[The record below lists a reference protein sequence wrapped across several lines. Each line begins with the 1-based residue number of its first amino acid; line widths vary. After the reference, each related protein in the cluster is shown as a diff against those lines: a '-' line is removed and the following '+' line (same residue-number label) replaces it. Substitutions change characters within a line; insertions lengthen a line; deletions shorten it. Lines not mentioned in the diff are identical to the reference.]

1 MMKSLKMFY
10 MELSK
15 SSSVVTVSLLAAFSD
30 SLVFLSSFLS
40 FVIVHVDRKSH
51 DENDKKLSKYRNH
64 IQKLLKVIKMYEEMI
79 PANHHV
85 EPMTPM
91 SVETFDF

>member
-1 MMKSLKMFY
+1 
-10 MELSK
+10 
-15 SSSVVTVSLLAAFSD
+15 VC
-30 SLVFLSSFLS
+30 
-40 FVIVHVDRKSH
+40 VDRKSH
-51 DENDKKLSKYRNH
+51 DGNDKKLSKYRNH